1 MNNNQFNFEFK
12 QKILEM
18 IDKLENE
25 KTLGKFK
32 IIKSNKDIY
41 ILQYIYQLNNIE
53 IEIEEIYTIINI
65 NINNIYYKN
74 YINSLF
80 NNLIKEILNE
90 F

>member
-65 NINNIYYKN
+65 NINNIYYTN
-74 YINSLF
+74 YINRLL